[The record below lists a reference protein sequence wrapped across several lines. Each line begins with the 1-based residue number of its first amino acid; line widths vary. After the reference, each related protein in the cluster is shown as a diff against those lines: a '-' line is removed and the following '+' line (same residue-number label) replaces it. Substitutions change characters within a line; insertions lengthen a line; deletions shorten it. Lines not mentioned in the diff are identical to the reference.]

1 MCVCLRAC
9 VFIVEAAFGDISAFV
24 FAHEKEPLYT
34 PVEREERRHTLVEL
48 KEAAKAHWASVHLSV
63 CPLIFSKACV
73 RARNQQLFFLFF

>member
-1 MCVCLRAC
+1 MRARARARARVCMCICVR

-48 KEAAKAHWASVHLSV
+48 KEAVKAHWASVHL
-63 CPLIFSKACV
+63 KCV
-73 RARNQQLFFLFF
+73 SAHF